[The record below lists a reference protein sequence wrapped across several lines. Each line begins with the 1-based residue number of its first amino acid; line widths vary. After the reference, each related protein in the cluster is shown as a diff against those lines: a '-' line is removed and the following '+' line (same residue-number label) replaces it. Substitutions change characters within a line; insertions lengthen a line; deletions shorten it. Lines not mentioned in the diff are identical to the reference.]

1 MGNADCDTH
10 IIPFAVLFTYNGV
23 NIISVFFI
31 QFTFEKFISF
41 SLYPGYRNI
50 PLQGGGLR
58 DVRFTSDTIWI
69 LKADELIS
77 QMLPHKSSNSPLF
90 PNYFPYQGNPV
101 VHVTRG
107 IYF

>member
-50 PLQGGGLR
+50 PLQG
-58 DVRFTSDTIWI
+58 VR
-69 LKADELIS
+69 
-77 QMLPHKSSNSPLF
+77 
-90 PNYFPYQGNPV
+90 YF
-101 VHVTRG
+101 
-107 IYF
+107 